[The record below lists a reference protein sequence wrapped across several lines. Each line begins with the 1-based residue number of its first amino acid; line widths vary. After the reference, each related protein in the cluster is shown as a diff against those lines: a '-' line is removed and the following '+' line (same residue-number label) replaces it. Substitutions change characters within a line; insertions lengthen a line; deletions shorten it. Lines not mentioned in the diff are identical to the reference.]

1 MGGGGEQQN
10 PMVSQQVIFQEDP
23 TLWRLDM
30 GLFSRQIHSNAA
42 RNKNGESLR
51 DVNSL
56 KERILFFSRQ

>member
-1 MGGGGEQQN
+1 MDKGKQKNGMDEQQN

-42 RNKNGESLR
+42 RNKM
-51 DVNSL
+51 VNPS
-56 KERILFFSRQ
+56 ET